1 MNIKYSILE
10 KYPLCHRC
18 FGRLYAKLL
27 HTSNY
32 ERGKSL
38 KIAKAIE
45 LESKLLILMEKYEL
59 IKSETEKEGQK
70 EKEKKEMEKKE
81 MEKKEEKKEEG
92 NKKEITENLESVE
105 NEIKNIK
112 EQLKYIYN
120 SGLTEINLM
129 DELNDEQIT
138 NVKYN
143 EKNRIIKN
151 CPWCKNIFNAENLDA
166 ISEKIIKLLKNYRYE
181 TYLVGTMLPKE
192 IKELEKELENEFKT
206 PFMESIKQE
215 FNRVMGKILTEK
227 TGKIVNKTNPDIVV
241 MVNPYNKKI
250 KLQINPIFIKG
261 RYRKLIRGIPQTRW
275 PCRYC
280 RGKGCE
286 KCNYTGKQY
295 PTSVEEIIAEP
306 FMKAFKGKDEAFH
319 GAGREDIDVRMLG
332 NGRPFVLQIKEPK
345 IRKVDLEKLKEE
357 VNKSGKVE
365 ILDLDYGVR
374 KDVVFFKN
382 EPHKKTYLA
391 LVECDEEVSDSEIL
405 ELTKK
410 LTNLTI
416 NQRTPIRVSHRRAD
430 LVRVRKVYDV
440 HANRVDSNKFEL
452 TLYCDGGLYIKELI
466 SGDEGRTTPSVSEIL
481 NKKCICK
488 TLDVLEVHDVEYKD
502 DDEVECKSDMNNEKT

>member
-1 MNIKYSILE
+1 MNTTNILK

-45 LESKLLILMEKYEL
+45 LESKLRILMENYNNKL
-59 IKSETEKEGQK
+59 NN
-70 EKEKKEMEKKE
+70 
-81 MEKKEEKKEEG
+81 KKEENNEELKELENNG
-92 NKKEITENLESVE
+92 IKGLKSEISE
-105 NEIKNIK
+105 IK
-112 EQLKYIYN
+112 EQLKYLYK
-120 SGLTEINLM
+120 SGLTEIKLM
-129 DELNDEQIT
+129 DILEEEISEEIDEKKEE
-138 NVKYN
+138 NV
-143 EKNRIIKN
+143 EP
-151 CPWCKNIFNAENLDA
+151 CPWCKNIFDKENLEI
-166 ISEKIIKLLKNYRYE
+166 ISEKVMSLLNDYE
-181 TYLVGTMLPKE
+181 YEKFLVGTMLPKS
-192 IKELEKELENEFKT
+192 IKQLEKELET
-206 PFMESIKQE
+206 PYMESIRQE
-215 FNRVMGKILTEK
+215 FNRIMGKILVEK
-227 TGKIVNKTNPDIVV
+227 TGKIVDKISPDIVV
-241 MVNPYNKKI
+241 MINPYNKKI
-250 KLQINPIFIKG
+250 KLQVNPIFIKG
-261 RYRKLIRGIPQTRW
+261 RYKKLERGIPQTHW
-275 PCRYC
+275 PCRNC
-280 RGKGCE
+280 KGKGCE

-306 FMKAFKGKDEAFH
+306 FMKVFKGADEAFH

-345 IRKVDLEKLKEE
+345 IRKADLEKLKEE

-391 LVECDEEVSDSEIL
+391 VVECEEEISDDEISELVNKL
-405 ELTKK
+405 E
-410 LTNLTI
+410 NLTI

-430 LVRVRKVYDV
+430 LVRVRKVYKAD
-440 HANRVDSNKFEL
+440 AKRIDAKTFEL

-466 SGDEGRTTPSVSEIL
+466 SGDEGRTSPSVSELL

-488 TLDVLEVHDVEYKD
+488 MLDVLNVHDIE
-502 DDEVECKSDMNNEKT
+502 NEEN

>member
-1 MNIKYSILE
+1 

-38 KIAKAIE
+38 KIVKAIE
-45 LESKLLILMEKYEL
+45 LESKLLTLMEKYNEL
-59 IKSETEKEGQK
+59 AESEDREETEEC
-70 EKEKKEMEKKE
+70 
-81 MEKKEEKKEEG
+81 
-92 NKKEITENLESVE
+92 S
-105 NEIKNIK
+105 EIKLKIESEIKKIK
-112 EQLKYIYN
+112 EQLKYRYK
-120 SGLTEINLM
+120 SGLTEIKLIDMPEEINK
-129 DELNDEQIT
+129 E
-138 NVKYN
+138 
-143 EKNRIIKN
+143 EKKVDL
-151 CPWCKNIFNAENLDA
+151 CPWCKNIFSKENLEI
-166 ISEKIIKLLKNYRYE
+166 ISEKVIDLLKDYEYE
-181 TYLVGTMLPKE
+181 TFLVGTMLPKN
-192 IKELEKELENEFKT
+192 IKELEKELET
-206 PFMESIKQE
+206 PYMESIRQE
-215 FNRVMGKILTEK
+215 FNRVMGKMLVEK
-227 TGKIVNKTNPDIVV
+227 TGKIVDKNSPDIVI
-241 MVNPYNKKI
+241 MINPYNRKI

-261 RYRKLIRGIPQTRW
+261 RYRKLLRGIPQTHW

-306 FMKAFKGKDEAFH
+306 FMKAFKGRDEAFH

-345 IRKVDLEKLKEE
+345 IRKADLEKLKEE

-365 ILDLDYGVR
+365 ILNLDYGVR

-391 LVECDEEVSDSEIL
+391 IVECEEDVNDDEISKLVVKL
-405 ELTKK
+405 E
-410 LTNLTI
+410 NLTI

-430 LVRVRKVYDV
+430 LVRVRKVYKAR
-440 HANRVDSNKFEL
+440 ANRIDSKTFEL

-466 SGDEGRTTPSVSEIL
+466 SGDEGRTSPSVSEIL

-488 TLDVLEVHDVEYKD
+488 TLDVLDVHDMENG
-502 DDEVECKSDMNNEKT
+502 EN

>member
-1 MNIKYSILE
+1 
-10 KYPLCHRC
+10 
-18 FGRLYAKLL
+18 
-27 HTSNY
+27 
-32 ERGKSL
+32 
-38 KIAKAIE
+38 
-45 LESKLLILMEKYEL
+45 
-59 IKSETEKEGQK
+59 
-70 EKEKKEMEKKE
+70 
-81 MEKKEEKKEEG
+81 
-92 NKKEITENLESVE
+92 V
-105 NEIKNIK
+105 EIKKIK
-112 EQLKYIYN
+112 EQLRCIRN

-129 DELNDEQIT
+129 DDLT
-138 NVKYN
+138 YN
-143 EKNRIIKN
+143 EKEGEIEIEKEIKTEA
-151 CPWCKNIFNAENLDA
+151 CPWCKNIFDMKNLET
-166 ISEKIIKLLKNYRYE
+166 ISEKITNLLKNYEYE

-192 IKELEKELENEFKT
+192 IKELEKELET

-227 TGKIVNKTNPDIVV
+227 TGKIVDKTNPDIVV

-286 KCNYTGKQY
+286 KCNYTGKKY

-306 FMKAFKGKDEAFH
+306 FMNAFKGKDEAFH

-345 IRKVDLEKLKEE
+345 VRKVDLEKLKEE

-410 LTNLTI
+410 LTDLTI

-430 LVRVRKVYDV
+430 LIRVRKVYKAC
-440 HANRVDSNKFEL
+440 ANRTDSNKFEL

-481 NKKCICK
+481 NKNVSARLLMFWKSMMLKIKMMMKKHNLFIRIC
-488 TLDVLEVHDVEYKD
+488 
-502 DDEVECKSDMNNEKT
+502 NNFEKR

>member
-1 MNIKYSILE
+1 MDIIAILK

-38 KIAKAIE
+38 KIVKAIE
-45 LESKLLILMEKYEL
+45 LESKLLTLMEKYNEL
-59 IKSETEKEGQK
+59 AESEDREETEEC
-70 EKEKKEMEKKE
+70 
-81 MEKKEEKKEEG
+81 
-92 NKKEITENLESVE
+92 S
-105 NEIKNIK
+105 EIKLKIESEIKKIK
-112 EQLKYIYN
+112 EQLKYRYK
-120 SGLTEINLM
+120 SGLTEIKLIDMPEEINK
-129 DELNDEQIT
+129 E
-138 NVKYN
+138 
-143 EKNRIIKN
+143 EKKVDL
-151 CPWCKNIFNAENLDA
+151 CPWCKNIFSKENLEI
-166 ISEKIIKLLKNYRYE
+166 ISEKVIDLLKDYEYE
-181 TYLVGTMLPKE
+181 TFLVGTMLPKN
-192 IKELEKELENEFKT
+192 IKELEKELET
-206 PFMESIKQE
+206 PYMESIRQE
-215 FNRVMGKILTEK
+215 FNRVMGKMLVEK
-227 TGKIVNKTNPDIVV
+227 TGKIVDKNSPDIVI
-241 MVNPYNKKI
+241 MINPYNRKI

-261 RYRKLIRGIPQTRW
+261 RYRKLLRGIPQTHW

-306 FMKAFKGKDEAFH
+306 FMKAFKGRDEAFH

-345 IRKVDLEKLKEE
+345 IRKADLEKLKEE

-365 ILDLDYGVR
+365 ILNLDYGVR

-391 LVECDEEVSDSEIL
+391 IVECEEDVNDDEISKLVVKL
-405 ELTKK
+405 E
-410 LTNLTI
+410 NLTI

-430 LVRVRKVYDV
+430 LVRVRKVYKAR
-440 HANRVDSNKFEL
+440 ANRIDSKTFEL

-466 SGDEGRTTPSVSEIL
+466 SGDEGRTSPSVSEIL

-488 TLDVLEVHDVEYKD
+488 TLDVLDVHDMENG
-502 DDEVECKSDMNNEKT
+502 EN

>member
-1 MNIKYSILE
+1 MDIITILK

-45 LESKLLILMEKYEL
+45 LESKLLNLMEKYNEL
-59 IKSETEKEGQK
+59 TESGNPDEIEKTDTEKLK
-70 EKEKKEMEKKE
+70 IAS
-81 MEKKEEKKEEG
+81 
-92 NKKEITENLESVE
+92 EITE
-105 NEIKNIK
+105 IKG
-112 EQLKYIYN
+112 QLKYIYK
-120 SGLTEINLM
+120 SGLTEIKLV
-129 DELNDEQIT
+129 DIPEEI
-138 NVKYN
+138 N
-143 EKNRIIKN
+143 EEEGENKLDL
-151 CPWCKNIFNAENLDA
+151 CPWCKNIFDKENLEI
-166 ISEKIIKLLKNYRYE
+166 ISEKVIDLLKDYEYE
-181 TYLVGTMLPKE
+181 TFLAGTMLPKE
-192 IKELEKELENEFKT
+192 IKELEKEFET
-206 PFMESIKQE
+206 PYMESIKQE
-215 FNRVMGKILTEK
+215 FNRIMGKILVEK
-227 TGKIVNKTNPDIVV
+227 TGKTVDKNSPDIVI
-241 MVNPYNKKI
+241 MINPYNKKI
-250 KLQINPIFIKG
+250 KLQINSIFIKG
-261 RYRKLIRGIPQTRW
+261 RYRKLVRGIPQTRW

-306 FMKAFKGKDEAFH
+306 FMKVFKGKDEAFH

-345 IRKVDLEKLKEE
+345 IRKADLEKLKEE

-365 ILDLDYGVR
+365 ILNLDYGVR

-391 LVECDEEVSDSEIL
+391 VVECEEDVYDDEILKLVEKL
-405 ELTKK
+405 E
-410 LTNLTI
+410 NLTI

-430 LVRVRKVYDV
+430 LVRVRKVYKAC
-440 HANRVDSNKFEL
+440 ANRIDSKTFEL

-466 SGDEGRTTPSVSEIL
+466 SGDEGRTSPSVSEIL

-488 TLDVLEVHDVEYKD
+488 TLDVLDVHDMENY
-502 DDEVECKSDMNNEKT
+502 EEN

>member
-10 KYPLCHRC
+10 RYPLCHRC

-38 KIAKAIE
+38 KIAKAME
-45 LESKLLILMEKYEL
+45 LESKLLSLMEKYEL
-59 IKSETEKEGQK
+59 IKSEN
-70 EKEKKEMEKKE
+70 
-81 MEKKEEKKEEG
+81 KKEEKEENKNKNKEWKKEEHG
-92 NKKEITENLESVE
+92 HIKNEEIKNEKKEGERKKYNVYDENEKNNMEIE

-112 EQLKYIYN
+112 KQLNYLYN

-129 DELNDEQIT
+129 DDLT
-138 NVKYN
+138 SA
-143 EKNRIIKN
+143 EKPIPKKEVDKEI
-151 CPWCKNIFNAENLDA
+151 CPWCKNIFDMNNLEI
-166 ISEKIIKLLKNYRYE
+166 ISEKIINLLKNYEYD

-192 IKELEKELENEFKT
+192 IKELEKELET

-227 TGKIVNKTNPDIVV
+227 TGKIVDKSSPDIVV

-261 RYRKLIRGIPQTRW
+261 RYRKLVRGIPQTHW
-275 PCRYC
+275 HCRHC
-280 RGKGCE
+280 KGKGCE

-306 FMKAFKGKDEAFH
+306 FMEAFKGKDEAFH

-332 NGRPFVLQIKEPK
+332 NGRPFVLQIKEPR
-345 IRKVDLEKLKEE
+345 IRKANLERLKEE

-382 EPHKKTYLA
+382 EPHRKTYLA
-391 LVECDEEVSDSEIL
+391 LVECDEEVSDDEIL

-410 LTNLTI
+410 LTDLTI

-430 LVRVRKVYDV
+430 LVRIRKVYNA

-466 SGDEGRTTPSVSEIL
+466 SGDEGRTSPSVSEIL
-481 NKKCICK
+481 NKKCVCK
-488 TLDVLEVHDVEYKD
+488 TLDVLEVHDDNTKYGD
-502 DDEVECKSDMNNEKT
+502 DI